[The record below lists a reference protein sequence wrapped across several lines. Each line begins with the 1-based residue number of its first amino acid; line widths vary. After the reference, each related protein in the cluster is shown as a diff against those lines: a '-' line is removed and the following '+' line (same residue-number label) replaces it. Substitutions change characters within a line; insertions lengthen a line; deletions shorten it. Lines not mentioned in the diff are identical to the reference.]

1 MARGRERGLGVL
13 SVKLCGRDPAQ
24 HLQALDERKRVR
36 TGYHGAFANSY
47 WSLFATGRHTCS
59 PCLWDAW
66 QLGKWVDK
74 GKRSSLYGA
83 RCYHG
88 GECSEGIRGW
98 GDMYVHLRC
107 ETEERAVVVTE

>member
-1 MARGRERGLGVL
+1 ML
-13 SVKLCGRDPAQ
+13 SVKLCLRDLAQ

-47 WSLFATGRHTCS
+47 WSLFSTGRHTCS